1 LKLKGLR
8 LKAGIDFKKQG
19 PKPELVS
26 PEGHLPSHDKVLVN
40 WYPKLQIQDSRKKAS
55 SVRESHSTELNRE
68 TFSSYH
74 IAFMDL
80 DYLYFEMQKFKNERS
95 WHNLRLSKEE
105 IARLLTNDYW
115 YELEIPKEE
124 LEFDSFDKVK
134 KWEEI
139 ALVLLK
145 KYCEKQYLLSKK
157 KWEGPNM
164 EYYKITEK
172 DNNFFSEYKV
182 SVDSNDESMV
192 VKLKQLKDS
201 LKKNKLFDLEFG
213 GLESFSFSQHLYQP
227 LLTVEGEA
235 VKVTPVPLN
244 EGEYNFIQDLKL
256 YYENNEDFFKDKQLY
271 LLRNQ
276 SKGKGIGFFEA
287 GGFYPDFILW
297 ILHDDKQFITF
308 ADPKGIRNHSIT
320 DFKLQF
326 YKHIKELEQQLNDKD
341 VILYAFT
348 ISNTYYEDL
357 IDTGLKLSKEQ
368 MEEQNILFQKDDKE
382 VYIRKMLE
390 SIIGEKAV
398 GL

>member
-1 LKLKGLR
+1 MWG
-8 LKAGIDFKKQG
+8 
-19 PKPELVS
+19 V
-26 PEGHLPSHDKVLVN
+26 
-40 WYPKLQIQDSRKKAS
+40 
-55 SVRESHSTELNRE
+55 
-68 TFSSYH
+68 
-74 IAFMDL
+74 
-80 DYLYFEMQKFKNERS
+80 
-95 WHNLRLSKEE
+95 
-105 IARLLTNDYW
+105 
-115 YELEIPKEE
+115 
-124 LEFDSFDKVK
+124 FD
-134 KWEEI
+134 
-139 ALVLLK
+139 A
-145 KYCEKQYLLSKK
+145 Y
-157 KWEGPNM
+157 
-164 EYYKITEK
+164 
-172 DNNFFSEYKV
+172 
-182 SVDSNDESMV
+182 
-192 VKLKQLKDS
+192 
-201 LKKNKLFDLEFG
+201 
-213 GLESFSFSQHLYQP
+213 
-227 LLTVEGEA
+227 VEGEA

-341 VILYAFT
+341 VILNAFT

-368 MEEQNILFQKDDKE
+368 MEEQNVLFQKDDKE